1 MGLPSWSTACPD
13 WDARIVKGELLVAF
27 PFLFPANAKEALE
40 VFDSLRLKDVVGKPT
55 MGEVSR
61 EWVRNFVGH
70 IFGAY
75 EDETGRRHINE
86 FFLLISKKNTKS
98 TTAAGIMLT
107 ALILNWRE
115 SAEFLILS
123 PTVEVANNSFKPA
136 ADMIRED
143 PELSAMFHI
152 QEHTRTITHLG
163 TQAQLK
169 VVAASTEA
177 VSGKKAVG
185 VLIDELWLF
194 GKNAKSQTMFDEAT
208 GGLASAPEG
217 FIIYLTT
224 QSDEPPAGVFKEKL
238 AYARDVRDGVIV
250 DPNFLPILYEFPPDM
265 IESEAYLDTNNF
277 RITNPNLGL
286 SVDIPFLLRKFRQV
300 QSGDDKDG
308 DSMQSFL
315 AKHLNIEIGMNLHR
329 DRWPGAGFW
338 MEGAWIEPVSIPF
351 LIEHSEVITGGIDG
365 GGLDDL
371 LGTAMVGRA
380 KKTWPVVIPE
390 HKDKDGNI
398 VPSHVEMLRPW
409 FVWCYAWAHMS
420 VITRRQ
426 DIASKLRDFDKAG
439 ELTIVSIPGQDMDE
453 LADNFKMV
461 EDSGLLFQIGLD
473 PNALGSILD
482 AMLQAGVP
490 EDKMVSVNQGYRL
503 AGSIR
508 ATERK
513 LAEYVLKHGNTGL
526 MKWCVSNAK
535 VKAVGNSIVITK
547 QVSGSAKIDPLIAL
561 FNAVSLMAL
570 NPPSQ
575 CDAMDFKH
583 IIIGG

>member
-13 WDARIVKGELLVAF
+13 WETRIVKGEPLVAF
-27 PFLFPANAKEALE
+27 PFLFPECAQEALD
-40 VFDSLRLKDVVGKPT
+40 VFDQLILRDVLGKPT
-55 MGEVSR
+55 MGQVSR
-61 EWVRNFVGH
+61 PWVRNFVGH

-75 EDETGRRHINE
+75 ENETGRRHISE
-86 FFLLISKKNTKS
+86 FLLLISKKNTKS

-115 SAEFLILS
+115 DAEFLILS
-123 PTVEVANNSFKPA
+123 PTIEVANNSFKPA
-136 ADMIRED
+136 AAMIRED
-143 PELSAMFHI
+143 KELDELFHI
-152 QEHTRTITHLG
+152 QDHTRTITHIA
-163 TQAQLK
+163 TNASLK
-169 VVAASTEA
+169 VVAANAET

-194 GKNAKSQTMFDEAT
+194 GKNARAQTMLDEAT

-217 FIIYLTT
+217 FVIYLTT

-250 DPNFLPILYEFPPDM
+250 DNNFLPVLYEFPAAM
-265 IESEAYLDTNNF
+265 IESEAYLDPDNF
-277 RITNPNLGL
+277 YVTNPNLGL
-286 SVDIPFLLRKFRQV
+286 SVDVPFLLRKFSQV
-300 QSGDDKDG
+300 QNGTDKEG
-308 DSMQSFL
+308 DSKQSFL
-315 AKHLNIEIGMNLHR
+315 AKHLNVEIGMNLHR

-338 MEGAWIEPVSIPF
+338 MQGEWIEPVSVPF

-365 GGLDDL
+365 GGLEDL
-371 LGTAMVGRA
+371 LGAAMVGRA
-380 KKTWPVVIPE
+380 KKEWPVVIPE
-390 HKDKDGNI
+390 HKDKHGNI
-398 VPSHVEMLRPW
+398 VPSHVQMLRPW

-420 VITRRQ
+420 VLDRRK
-426 DIASKLRDFDKAG
+426 DIESLLRDFDKAG
-439 ELTIVSIPGQDMDE
+439 ELTIVTIPGQDMDE
-453 LADNFKMV
+453 LADSFKMV

-473 PNALGSILD
+473 PNALGTILD

-513 LAEYVLKHGNTGL
+513 LAEYVLKHGGTGL
-526 MKWCVSNAK
+526 MKWCVANAK
-535 VKAVGNSIVITK
+535 VKVAGNSIVITK
-547 QVSGSAKIDPLIAL
+547 QVSGSAKIDPLLAL
-561 FNAVSLMAL
+561 FNAISLMAL

-575 CDAMDFKH
+575 CDSLDFKN